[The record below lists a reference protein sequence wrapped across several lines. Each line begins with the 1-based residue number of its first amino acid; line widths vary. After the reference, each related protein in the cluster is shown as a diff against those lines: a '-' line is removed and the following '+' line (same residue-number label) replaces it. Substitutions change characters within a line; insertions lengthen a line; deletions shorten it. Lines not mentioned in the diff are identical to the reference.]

1 VTSLV
6 EVGVDIIEIDRI
18 EKAVQRRR
26 FLERIYTEAEIA
38 YSQSKAK
45 PSQHLAGFFAAK
57 EAVIK
62 CLGRMVPWHDIEV
75 CHNDAGKPF
84 VILRRRAL
92 ELARGGRVSISIS
105 HCRSCAVAV
114 AVLETTAGRENTSTQ
129 IESNGAT
136 DAGVGEI
143 GELI

>member
-1 VTSLV
+1 MV

-38 YSQSKAK
+38 YSQSRAK

-75 CHNDAGKPF
+75 CHNDDGKPF

-92 ELARGGRVSISIS
+92 ELARGGRVSVSIS

-114 AVLETTAGRENTSTQ
+114 AVLESAGGRENSRVAQ
-129 IESNGAT
+129 NENNGAADT
-136 DAGVGEI
+136 GAGEMGEST
-143 GELI
+143 